1 MGDDL
6 PPAWHER
13 QLQLGGRN
21 RFDTLIDMGEALP
34 DGPPE
39 PKPKQWIPSWGS
51 SFWDIY
57 ANKVCFLFF
66 IITMLL
72 FHKS

>member
-13 QLQLGGRN
+13 QLQLGGRS